1 LTGEPVSNNPSPM
14 IERADVKAQ
23 SSAAGKQT
31 VAIDWF
37 WPTAGIHHRQVTG
50 SLIAV
55 PPATRE

>member
-1 LTGEPVSNNPSPM
+1 M

-23 SSAAGKQT
+23 SSAVGKQT